1 MSVKVAGRGC
11 RRSLIQRPARSEDD
25 QLGGK
30 GNQALDEDGGQ
41 GTRGGVVDTT
51 TSRQTRDDHSNGKG
65 HGDCDGN
72 EKCLAAAV
80 TGFGD
85 NDYDDNSVNNHA
97 AVDAEGGARG
107 SWSLE

>member
-1 MSVKVAGRGC
+1 MG
-11 RRSLIQRPARSEDD
+11 D
-25 QLGGK
+25 K

-51 TSRQTRDDHSNGKG
+51 TSRQTRDDHGNGKG

-97 AVDAEGGARG
+97 AVDAAGGARG